1 MMNNPIAQPVALQ
14 HGSTTI
20 FTDEGQTDLSAY
32 LDTLFENRWLIIIIT
47 LSIGMAGMLYAFMAR
62 PVYEANL
69 LVHVEE
75 KGQREPKN
83 ILGEAGS
90 MIDIKTPAAAEIE
103 LLRSR
108 MVVAKAIDQL
118 RLYIHAEPVYF
129 PLLGN
134 WLAGLDLADAVAWL
148 RGLGGYAW
156 GKESIDIAEFD
167 LPPAL
172 ENQEFILRMQ
182 KNGWFEV
189 REKEHDIAFRGRVGE
204 SLSYLTDEGT
214 IVLKVSKILAYPGTE
229 FSITRSSRL
238 AVIESIQQSLNVAE
252 MGKQSGVLSA
262 TLKGDSPQTVYQL
275 LTEISQQYMAQNG
288 ARRTEEADK
297 SLAYLNQRLPEL
309 KQQLEQAEARYNQF
323 RNTHGTV
330 DLGEEAKINLQRSA
344 AARTRRIELEQ
355 KRTELLSRYTVNH
368 PAVEAVDAQLREVNR
383 EMREANSQIKS
394 LPVVEQELVRLAR
407 DVKVN
412 SELYAALV
420 ASAQQLQLIAIG
432 KTSNVRLID
441 APVMPERPVSPN
453 RPRVICIA
461 LFAGLFIGVMAAFI
475 KRALQNT
482 IDEPEL
488 VEKMFG
494 LPVYASIPR
503 SKQEISFFDGD
514 NQIAPLPLLA
524 RVDSMDVAI
533 ESLRSLRAALQFSMT
548 HASNNIIL
556 ITGPTTGIGKSFISA
571 NLAAVMAA
579 SGRKILLIDADLRDG
594 HLHRYFNLPRQHGLS
609 DLLTAKTDIT
619 QIIRTNVM
627 ENLDFISTGSLP
639 SHPSECLL
647 RPALPEMLFTLSP
660 RYDMILIDATPILA
674 VADSLIL
681 GSHAGAIFLVV
692 RAGLTTPAE
701 IAESLCRLDRAGL
714 SAKGVLLNDKTKR
727 TGRYGYGYGYRYGT
741 FRQIGYAGNTAVAPA
756 PAAAQVQAVQA

>member
-1 MMNNPIAQPVALQ
+1 MINPIAQPVALQ
-14 HGSTTI
+14 TDSPLI
-20 FTDEGQTDLSAY
+20 FTDNSQTDLPAY
-32 LDTLFENRWLIIIIT
+32 IDTLYEQRWLILFIALT
-47 LSIGMAGMLYAFMAR
+47 VGMAGLIYAFMAK

-90 MIDIKTPAAAEIE
+90 MIDFKTPAAAEIE

-108 MVVAKAIDQL
+108 MVVAQAIDNL
-118 RLYIHAEPVYF
+118 RLYIHSEPQYL
-129 PLLGN
+129 PLIGS
-134 WLAGLDLADAVAWL
+134 WLANLDLSGSFPIF

-156 GKESIDIAEFD
+156 GKEKIEITEFN
-167 LPPAL
+167 LPAAL
-172 ENQEFILRMQ
+172 ENHEFILRVQ
-182 KNGWFEV
+182 KDGWVEV
-189 REKEHDIAFRGRVGE
+189 QDPENDITFTGKVGE
-204 SLSYLTDEGT
+204 TINHLTDEGT
-214 IVLKVSKILAYPGTE
+214 IVLKVTKIYAYPGTE

-238 AVIESIQQSLNVAE
+238 AAIEGIQQALSVNE

-262 TLKGDSPQTVYQL
+262 TLKGDSAQNVYQL
-275 LTEISQQYMAQNG
+275 LTEISKQYMAQNG

-355 KRTELLSRYTVNH
+355 KRTELLTRYTANH
-368 PAVEAVDAQLREVNR
+368 PAVEGIDAQLRDVSREV
-383 EMREANSQIKS
+383 REANSQIKS
-394 LPVVEQELVRLAR
+394 LPVLEQELVRLAR

-420 ASAQQLQLIAIG
+420 SSAQQLQLIAVG

-441 APVMPERPVSPN
+441 APIKPERPVSPN
-453 RPRVICIA
+453 RPRIIAIA
-461 LFAGLFIGVMAAFI
+461 LFAGLFLGVLIAFI
-475 KRALQNT
+475 RRSLQNT
-482 IDEPEL
+482 IEEPDQ
-488 VEKMFG
+488 VEKIFG

-503 SKQEISFFDGD
+503 SKQEISFVDPD
-514 NQIAPLPLLA
+514 NQLAPLPLLA

-548 HASNNIIL
+548 HARNNIVL
-556 ITGPTTGIGKSFISA
+556 ITGPTTGMGKSFISA

-579 SGRKILLIDADLRDG
+579 SGQKILLIDADLRDG
-594 HLHRYFNLPRQHGLS
+594 HLHRYFNLARQNGLS
-609 DLLTAKTDIT
+609 DLLIGKATHE
-619 QIIRTNVM
+619 QMIRKNVL

-639 SHPSECLL
+639 SHPSELLL
-647 RPALPEMLFTLSP
+647 RPTLPEVLLSLSKQ
-660 RYDMILIDATPILA
+660 YDMILIDATPLLA

-681 GSHAGAIFLVV
+681 GAQAGAIFLVA
-692 RAGLTTPAE
+692 RAGHTTPAD
-701 IAESLCRLDRAGL
+701 IAESLNRMARAGL
-714 SAKGVLLNDKTKR
+714 SAKGVLFNDMTKR
-727 TGRYGYGYGYRYGT
+727 PGRYGYGYGYRYGK
-741 FRQIGYAGNTAVAPA
+741 FRQIGYSGNAQRNTTAA
-756 PAAAQVQAVQA
+756 

>member
-1 MMNNPIAQPVALQ
+1 MINPTAQPLALQ
-14 HGSTTI
+14 TDTPLI
-20 FTDEGQTDLSAY
+20 FTDDRQADLPAY
-32 LDTLFENRWLIIIIT
+32 LAIIIAQRWLIAGIALALGLAGVIYAY
-47 LSIGMAGMLYAFMAR
+47 MAK

-90 MIDIKTPAAAEIE
+90 MIDYKTPAAAEIE

-108 MVVAKAIDQL
+108 MVVAQAIDNL
-118 RLYIHAEPVYF
+118 RLYIHTKPQYL
-129 PLLGN
+129 PMIGS
-134 WLAGLDLADAVAWL
+134 WLAKLDLSGSVPWL

-156 GKESIDIAEFD
+156 GKEHIDIAEFN
-167 LPPAL
+167 LPAEL
-172 ENQEFILRMQ
+172 ENHEFILRVQ
-182 KNGWFEV
+182 KDGWVEV
-189 REKEHDIAFRGRVGE
+189 SNTENDIFFTGKVGE
-204 SLSYLTDEGT
+204 TINHLSNEGT
-214 IVLKVSKILAYPGTE
+214 ILLKVAKLYAYPGTE
-229 FSITRSSRL
+229 FTLTRSSRL
-238 AVIESIQQSLNVAE
+238 AAIEGIQQALSVNE

-262 TLKGDSPQTVYQL
+262 TLKGDNAVNVYQL
-275 LTEISQQYMAQNG
+275 LTEISKQYMAQNG

-309 KQQLEQAEARYNQF
+309 KLQLEQAEARYNQF

-355 KRTELLSRYTVNH
+355 KRTELLTRYTANH
-368 PAVEAVDAQLREVNR
+368 PAVEGVDAQLREVGR
-383 EMREANSQIKS
+383 EIREANSQVKS
-394 LPVVEQELVRLAR
+394 LPVLEQELVRLAR

-420 ASAQQLQLIAIG
+420 SSAQQLQLIAVG

-441 APVMPERPVSPN
+441 APIQPERPVSPN
-453 RPRVICIA
+453 RPRIIAIA
-461 LFAGLFIGVMAAFI
+461 LFAGLFLGVLAAFI

-482 IDEPEL
+482 IDEPEQ

-503 SKQEISFFDGD
+503 SKQEISFFDGN
-514 NQIAPLPLLA
+514 NQLAPLPLLA

-548 HASNNIIL
+548 HARNNIVL
-556 ITGPTTGIGKSFISA
+556 ITGPTTGMGKSFISA

-579 SGRKILLIDADLRDG
+579 SGKKILLIDADLRDG
-594 HLHRYFNLPRQHGLS
+594 HLHRYFNLPRQSGLS
-609 DLLTAKTDIT
+609 DLLAGNTNGNASYE
-619 QIIRTNVM
+619 QLIRKNIL

-639 SHPSECLL
+639 PHPSELLL
-647 RPALPEMLFTLSP
+647 RPTLQEILLSTS
-660 RYDMILIDATPILA
+660 RLYDMIIIDATPLLA

-681 GSHAGAIFLVV
+681 GTHAGAIFLVA
-692 RAGLTTPAE
+692 RAGQTTPAD
-701 IAESLCRLDRAGL
+701 IAESLNRLARAGL
-714 SAKGVLLNDKTKR
+714 SAKGVLFNDITMR
-727 TGRYGYGYGYRYGT
+727 PSRYGYGYRYGK
-741 FRQIGYAGNTAVAPA
+741 FKQLGYTAPTNTQSDHAVA
-756 PAAAQVQAVQA
+756 